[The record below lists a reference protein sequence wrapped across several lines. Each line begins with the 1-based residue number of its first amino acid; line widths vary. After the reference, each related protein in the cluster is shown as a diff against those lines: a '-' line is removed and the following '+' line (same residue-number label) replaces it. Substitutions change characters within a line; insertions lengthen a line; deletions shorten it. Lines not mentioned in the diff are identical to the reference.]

1 MREHKMQEP
10 LDNNISVIVL
20 ECKGITKRFPGIVA
34 NNKVDLELR
43 RGEIHALL
51 GENGAGKT
59 TLVNCVYGLYTADE
73 GDILM
78 DGKPL
83 NLKSPADAI
92 ERQIGMIHQH
102 FMLIPTLS
110 VVENVALCLK
120 DQNPLRIDLGEV
132 ERKIRELSNRYGLEI
147 DPNAMVSDLS
157 VGCQQRVEILKVLYR
172 DAKIL
177 IMDEPTAVLTPKEV
191 EGLFKVLRD
200 IVAQGNSIIFISH
213 KLWEVMRITDRITVL
228 RDGEKV
234 ATVETKDIA
243 KEKLAEMMVGREVF
257 LQYEHPEVEKGPVV
271 LEMKNVT
278 CLDHNNIK
286 RLNGINLQVFAGEI
300 VGIAGVD
307 GNGQKELA
315 EVIHGLQDVEAGHIF
330 FESTEITHLDPK
342 RRINLG
348 LGHIPED
355 RFSTG
360 IVPGFSVAENIV
372 LIEFEDAPFTKN
384 GFYQPGEVD
393 RRTLELQEIYDIRM
407 SSIHMPVESLSG
419 GNQQKV
425 VLAREISRNP
435 ILLIAAQPSRGL
447 DIGATEFTQ
456 KNLIKER
463 SNGRAVLLISTDL
476 DEVLA
481 VSDRILVLYEGEIM
495 GEVIPSETSLAEIGL
510 MMAGTR
516 MNNAIEIISP

>member
-1 MREHKMQEP
+1 MQKS
-10 LDNNISVIVL
+10 LDFDTNDIVL
-20 ECKGITKRFPGIVA
+20 ECKGVTKIFPGIVA

-51 GENGAGKT
+51 GENGAGKS
-59 TLVNCVYGLYTADE
+59 TLMNCVYGLYTADE
-73 GDILM
+73 GTILV

-92 ERQIGMIHQH
+92 DQHIGMIHQH

-120 DQNPLRIDLGEV
+120 DQNPFRIDLGKV
-132 ERKIRELSNRYGLEI
+132 ERKIHELSNRYGLEI
-147 DPNAMVSDLS
+147 DPKAMVSDLS
-157 VGCQQRVEILKVLYR
+157 VGAQQRVEILKVLYR

-177 IMDEPTAVLTPKEV
+177 IMDEPTAVLTPNEV

-213 KLWEVMRITDRITVL
+213 KLWEVMRITDRVTVL

-234 ATVETKDIA
+234 ATVETKNMD
-243 KEKLAEMMVGREVF
+243 KESLAEMMVGREVF
-257 LQYEHPEVEKGPVV
+257 LQYDHPEIEKGCVV
-271 LEMKNVT
+271 LEMQNIT
-278 CLDHNNIK
+278 CRDNNKIKMLDG
-286 RLNGINLQVFAGEI
+286 LNLQVFAGEI

-315 EVIHGLQDVEAGHIF
+315 EVIHGLQEVESGHILF
-330 FESTEITHLDPK
+330 DNVEITRLDPK
-342 RRINLG
+342 ERIQLG

-355 RFSTG
+355 RLSTG
-360 IVPGFSVAENIV
+360 IVPAFSVAENIV
-372 LIEFEDAPFTKN
+372 LIEFENEPFTKN
-384 GFYQPGEVD
+384 GIYYPKEVD

-407 SSIHMPVESLSG
+407 SSIKMPIESLSG

-425 VLAREISRNP
+425 VLAREISRTP
-435 ILLIAAQPSRGL
+435 KLLIAAQPSRGL
-447 DIGATEFTQ
+447 DIGATEFIQ
-456 KNLIKER
+456 KRLIEER
-463 SNGRAVLLISTDL
+463 SKGRAVLLISTDL

-481 VSDRILVLYEGEIM
+481 VSDRILILYEGKIM
-495 GEVIPSETSLAEIGL
+495 GEVIPGECSFAEIGL
-510 MMAGTR
+510 MMAGTPKDQITGKR
-516 MNNAIEIISP
+516 